1 MSEDSFKM
9 GNFPVRVNYM
19 KDHVLYNSLFSH
31 SHSEMARYNYHVVL
45 QYMVI
50 NNKWILNMASE
61 WPCVSP
67 YSSKKF
73 NVLAAVWFKPTPWE
87 DKLGNTYLL
96 FTYNNNCKTFKSC
109 CRCTHAVLKGKVL
122 PCCTIKI
129 LINSNLKISL
139 YCQNSLTTAVWSFLT
154 HLICIPYSVYRGP
167 LLFHDGL
174 ATANGC

>member
-1 MSEDSFKM
+1 MSITWETMYCIILF
-9 GNFPVRVNYM
+9 FPTPILRWLGIITM
-19 KDHVLYNSLFSH
+19 LCCS
-31 SHSEMARYNYHVVL
+31 
-45 QYMVI
+45 I
-50 NNKWILNMASE
+50 WNNKWILNMTSE
-61 WPCVSP
+61 WTCVSP

-73 NVLAAVWFKPTPWE
+73 NMLAAVWFKPTPWE